1 MTARQR
7 AQERNMQVNKAGLIA
22 GVMVIL
28 TLIFAVTPGMGAV
41 AVVCGLLA
49 LFALVGSRK
58 G

>member
-1 MTARQR
+1 M
-7 AQERNMQVNKAGLIA
+7 NKAGLIA
-22 GVMVIL
+22 GVMVVF

-49 LFALVGSRK
+49 LFALAGARK